1 MIKQQ
6 QMYQPKRLNQNCV
19 SLSTHGIDN
28 QNGSIGVRNEESL
41 VKTAKDKSSRVPI
54 FLEKTFNM
62 IDTCNPAIASWSR
75 DGKVFIVKNVELFAS
90 RVIPQFFKHNNFAS
104 FVRQLNFYR
113 FRKVK
118 ANPIKISTLED
129 LIKSK
134 YWCFH
139 HKSFQQGRH
148 DLLVHIKKISQS
160 VNTPVNQ
167 KTVESMKNEMAILKE
182 QVATMSE
189 DILRLTSTVET
200 LLGEREA
207 HTKTGRIH
215 SKKRNSLQLGTDPLV
230 NVRDYEF
237 VRLPPNLAP
246 EFSSVSDEDLLLEN
260 VSSNDKHGDPT
271 KRTRSL
277 PPSKRIKNRI
287 PSSSPTNITTTGD
300 KKEKIHR
307 NEEQSNISREK
318 NVEVSVV
325 SSSMAAPMIK
335 KDRALHGDE
344 SILVQKIGDAISI
357 LPIEMQKMC
366 VERLVASMQSPGFIN
381 RRGKNIL
388 SKDTTVIKPRTVSY
402 GLNEPAR
409 CI

>member
-1 MIKQQ
+1 
-6 QMYQPKRLNQNCV
+6 
-19 SLSTHGIDN
+19 
-28 QNGSIGVRNEESL
+28 
-41 VKTAKDKSSRVPI
+41 
-54 FLEKTFNM
+54 
-62 IDTCNPAIASWSR
+62 
-75 DGKVFIVKNVELFAS
+75 
-90 RVIPQFFKHNNFAS
+90 
-104 FVRQLNFYR
+104 
-113 FRKVK
+113 
-118 ANPIKISTLED
+118 
-129 LIKSK
+129 
-134 YWCFH
+134 
-139 HKSFQQGRH
+139 
-148 DLLVHIKKISQS
+148 
-160 VNTPVNQ
+160 
-167 KTVESMKNEMAILKE
+167 
-182 QVATMSE
+182 MSE

-207 HTKTGRIH
+207 HTKTGHIH
-215 SKKRNSLQLGTDPLV
+215 SKKRNADWELGTDPLV

-307 NEEQSNISREK
+307 NEEQSNISRKK

-344 SILVQKIGDAISI
+344 SILVQKLRDAISI
-357 LPIEMQKMC
+357 LPIEMQKMYL
-366 VERLVASMQSPGFIN
+366 ERLVAAIHDPESLRHQTEAVAAF
-381 RRGKNIL
+381 
-388 SKDTTVIKPRTVSY
+388 VART
-402 GLNEPAR
+402 A
-409 CI
+409 

>member
-1 MIKQQ
+1 MISIIHPNKTYVSVLPNQQ
-6 QMYQPKRLNQNCV
+6 GYNDSSKNHENPIMK
-19 SLSTHGIDN
+19 
-28 QNGSIGVRNEESL
+28 ES
-41 VKTAKDKSSRVPI
+41 KNDASSVPI
-54 FLEKTFNM
+54 FLRKTYNM
-62 IDTCNPAIASWSR
+62 IDTCNPAVASWSR
-75 DGKVFIVKNVELFAS
+75 DGKIFIVKNVELFAS
-90 RVIPQFFKHNNFAS
+90 KVIPQFFKHNNFAS

-118 ANPIKISTLED
+118 ADRIKISTLED
-129 LIKSK
+129 LIRSK

-139 HKSFQQGRH
+139 HESFQQGRP

-167 KTVESMKNEMAILKE
+167 KTVESMKNEMASLKE

-207 HTKTGRIH
+207 QKKTVPIH
-215 SKKRNSLQLGTDPLV
+215 SKKRNADWELGTDPLV
-230 NVRDYEF
+230 NVGDYEF

-260 VSSNDKHGDPT
+260 ESSNDKHGDPT
-271 KRTRSL
+271 KRTPSL
-277 PPSKRIKNRI
+277 PPSKRIKKHI

-300 KKEKIHR
+300 KKEKIHH
-307 NEEQSNISREK
+307 NEEQSNISREE

-325 SSSMAAPMIK
+325 SSSMDAPMIN

-344 SILVQKIGDAISI
+344 SILVQKLRDAISI
-357 LPIEMQKMC
+357 LPIEMQKLYL
-366 VERLVASMQSPGFIN
+366 ERLVAAVHDPESLRHQTEAVAALAKAF
-381 RRGKNIL
+381 
-388 SKDTTVIKPRTVSY
+388 VART
-402 GLNEPAR
+402 A
-409 CI
+409 